1 MSQDAADCPPALDVR
16 NLREFFRDSV
26 HDALV
31 RQHVE
36 VEDHTEHYVV
46 NLLTMFARSEAL
58 FEATPD
64 GPRLR
69 PLALML
75 AEAAEA
81 SDGEQRSRA
90 LQRLGDVS
98 LFVSGFLSHGF
109 ARRLVDVDY
118 HIAMGGCAYGT
129 LADRCG
135 SGARGR
141 ALAGVFAE
149 LAAKFQ
155 RLVDA
160 LNDVSEMSWR
170 SSDRDLLR
178 LYELWLKTG
187 SPRAHA
193 LLRDLGVSP
202 TVVPVGRPPN

>member
-1 MSQDAADCPPALDVR
+1 MSPDAAADTPTIDVR
-16 NLREFFRDSV
+16 NLREFFRDAV
-26 HDALV
+26 HEALE
-31 RQHVE
+31 RRKAG

-46 NLLTMFARSEAL
+46 NLLTMFAHSDAL
-58 FEATPD
+58 FEPTTD
-64 GPRLR
+64 GLRLR

-75 AEAAEA
+75 AEAAGA
-81 SDGEQRSRA
+81 PTGEQRSRA

-109 ARRLVDVDY
+109 ARKLVDVDY
-118 HIAMGGCAYGT
+118 HIAMGGRAYGT
-129 LADRCG
+129 LASTRG
-135 SGARGR
+135 PGARGR

-170 SSDRDLLR
+170 SSDRDVLR
-178 LYELWLKTG
+178 LYEVWLKTG

-193 LLRDLGVSP
+193 LLRERGVSP
-202 TVVPVGRPPN
+202 AVVPLGRAPN

>member
-1 MSQDAADCPPALDVR
+1 MSPDATATPAIDVR
-16 NLREFFRDSV
+16 NLREFFRDAV
-26 HDALV
+26 HEALE
-31 RQHVE
+31 RQKVG

-46 NLLTMFARSEAL
+46 NLLTLFARSEAF
-58 FEATPD
+58 FEPAAE
-64 GPRLR
+64 GRRLK

-75 AEAAEA
+75 ADAASA
-81 SDGEQRSRA
+81 PTGEQRSRA

-109 ARRLVDVDY
+109 ARKLVDVDY
-118 HIAMGGCAYGT
+118 HIAMGGRAYGT
-129 LADRCG
+129 LADSCG

-170 SSDRDLLR
+170 SSDRDVLR
-178 LYELWLKTG
+178 LYEVWLKTG

-193 LLRDLGVSP
+193 LLREGGVNP
-202 TVVPVGRPPN
+202 VVVPAGRARN